1 MALIE
6 NVCQAA
12 GVTPEE
18 LIGTEIDD
26 LGTGQDGKV
35 NTDNTD
41 TAAGEDDDNNSS
53 SPGCRF
59 DSCFACEG
67 GHCTALTDN
76 DFGGKMC
83 PFFKNKAHV
92 KRSRQDALDHLLIDG
107 RFDLVNKYEKS
118 LIELGVIEPEK
129 HVDEY
134 APDDDLIS
142 ARAEFAQFQRDLESE
157 ADEESE
163 DDSFFWDD
171 EEADAEEESDGEAD
185 AEDAD
190 DEDSDTE
197 EVSDESDGD
206 ADEAEDSGVQ

>member
-1 MALIE
+1 MAIIE

-18 LIGTEIDD
+18 LIGTEIKD
-26 LGTGQDGKV
+26 LEDME
-35 NTDNTD
+35 NTESTD
-41 TAAGEDDDNNSS
+41 AAAGEDMSS

-59 DSCFACEG
+59 DSCFACEN

-142 ARAEFAQFQRDLESE
+142 ARAEFAQFQRELESE

-171 EEADAEEESDGEAD
+171 EEADDEEESDEEAD
-185 AEDAD
+185 GEDANN
-190 DEDSDTE
+190 EDSDTE